1 MFKNKVV
8 VVFVVLLV
16 GFFYLGNMDNTNSKK
31 LDYEELENIQIIA
44 E

>member
-8 VVFVVLLV
+8 VLFVLLLV
-16 GFFYLGNMDNTNSKK
+16 GFFYLGNMNPNDSKK
-31 LDYEELENIQIIA
+31 LDYEEVENIEIIY